1 MRRSVLRAVGAV
13 LLWCASSW
21 GCAAHAAE
29 PAGQVT
35 PARIAPIA
43 LSGDQPVHLYHRST
57 YWVDPTHAT
66 HIDQV
71 EARAEELPWNLRRRD
86 QQYRLQDGALWIQFE
101 AAKPANEQWY
111 LEVGTAVYRSVQVFH
126 RARDGQW
133 VIQRA
138 GTELPVAQWSVPGRL
153 PTFALASDDTRPV
166 RYWVRVE
173 DDRADF
179 SAPVTLFRQDA
190 LMESRE
196 EEQLLFGAF
205 FGLAALVTL
214 ASLANSLAF
223 RDKAFGAFALFIVL
237 MASGQL
243 GRAGVGPQHLWRDW
257 QIWNDTVMALWP
269 GAATAAALWFVK
281 VVTDPA
287 RLSRRLDA
295 AVWALI
301 AALLGAVALD
311 VVISSKVTMTL
322 VLVFTGLALVAIL
335 SMVLWGWL
343 DGSEEH
349 LRLVALGFL
358 PLLVMALFPL
368 ARGFGLMPTNVLTRQ
383 GLFLGVTLLL
393 PILYYALNLRLI
405 ARREDQLR
413 TGALS
418 RTDALTG
425 LPHRQGMVER
435 LDTSLAHARGQKQQL
450 ALLGVRIANLDA
462 IASEFGRDAAEK
474 SLVIAGSHLRR
485 AIVDFDMAARVGERE
500 FAVLLEAPM
509 TPESAASRAQ
519 QIVASGLR
527 QVEALPAALT
537 LKFHVTI
544 AMLPHPQMD
553 GAASLRWALEGL
565 DQITPDARKLIYPL
579 PAAIAQPA

>member
-1 MRRSVLRAVGAV
+1 MRRSLLCATGAV
-13 LLWCASSW
+13 LLWCVSSW
-21 GCAAHAAE
+21 GVATHAAAPPQ
-29 PAGQVT
+29 PAS
-35 PARIAPIA
+35 PSRILPVA
-43 LSGDQPVHLYHRST
+43 LAGDQPVHLYQRST
-57 YWVDPTHAT
+57 YWVDPERRARVE
-66 HIDQV
+66 QV
-71 EARAEELPWNLRRRD
+71 EASAEQLPWNLRRRD
-86 QQYRLQDGALWIQFE
+86 QQHRLRDGTLWIQFE
-101 AAKPANEQWY
+101 AAVPQGEQWY
-111 LEVGTAVYRSVQVFH
+111 LEVGTAVYSEVEMFH
-126 RARDGQW
+126 RDRNGAW
-133 VIQRA
+133 VRQQA
-138 GTELPVAQWSVPGRL
+138 GTHIPVAQWSVPGRL
-153 PTFALASDDTRPV
+153 PTFALANEDPGPV
-166 RYWVRVE
+166 RYWLRV
-173 DDRADF
+173 DDERADF

-190 LMESRE
+190 LMDSRE

-205 FGLAALVTL
+205 FGLATLVAL
-214 ASLANSLAF
+214 ASLANGIAF
-223 RDKAFGAFALFIVL
+223 RDKAFLAFALFIVL
-237 MASGQL
+237 LASGQL

-287 RLSRRLDA
+287 RVSRALDA
-295 AVWALI
+295 AAWALI

-322 VLVFTGLALVAIL
+322 VLVFTGLGLVAIL
-335 SMVLWGWL
+335 GMVLWGWL
-343 DGSEEH
+343 DATEAH
-349 LRLVALGFL
+349 LRLVAVGFL
-358 PLLVMALFPL
+358 PVLVMALFPL
-368 ARGFGLMPTNVLTRQ
+368 ARGFGLMPTNVLTRH
-383 GLFLGVTLLL
+383 GLFAGVVLLL

-405 ARREDQLR
+405 ARREDMLR

-425 LPHRQGMVER
+425 LAHRQGMIER
-435 LDTSLAHARGQKQQL
+435 LDTSLAHARGQRQQL
-450 ALLGVRIANLDA
+450 ALLGVRISNLDA
-462 IASEFGRDAAEK
+462 IAEEFGREAAEK
-474 SLVIAGSHLRR
+474 ALVIAGSHLRR

-519 QIVASGLR
+519 QVVASGLR

-544 AMLPHPQMD
+544 AMLPHPHMD

-579 PAAIAQPA
+579 TALA